1 MTARRSAP
9 RRHGAARRPNR
20 VLLAVAARWP
30 IALAVALAL
39 LGTLLTAPLRTSVAA
54 PTGSAR
60 MRPGLGTWLSGH
72 TTFVGY
78 YLALVGGNWVKV
90 YCVSPTKR
98 TPSHIGLSTVTRLSG
113 TSTAVSTELAETL
126 AAHGNAASAH
136 QAEAVSQALNYEI
149 GNRAAVAQRARSLS
163 RSVQSLAMRYVA
175 EARRY
180 RGGYQLGLHLSGAPL
195 PGQSGH
201 AAVTL
206 RGPGGGRAARITV
219 RSTRNVALPASV
231 RTDAAGRATFT
242 YRTTGTGD
250 VHISAGAAALP
261 PGTLRASAASRSA
274 QRMLS
279 WSAAA
284 SVHASARYRGLVGGM
299 SARYECSSTCDGN
312 PVATLTACAAAGTYP
327 SRITYRYGQE
337 THQVGFPA
345 SRTRSCQD
353 WQAQV
358 HDRDTV
364 TASWRFETPTGWTA
378 PVPAG
383 GSFTV
388 DCPPVPPVAVLVSYD
403 CHSAGFTVLL
413 GRQVGGQIVPLRN
426 ETTHDMVLVL
436 DGARTARFSVAPGTT
451 AVPQSFAIDCGSA
464 AAVQVRAGV
473 QRDNGTYNY
482 GAPARVVL
490 P

>member
-1 MTARRSAP
+1 MTGRRSAP
-9 RRHGAARRPNR
+9 RHHGAAPRPNR

-30 IALAVALAL
+30 IALAATLAL
-39 LGTLLTAPLRTSVAA
+39 IGTLLTAPLRTSVASA
-54 PTGSAR
+54 AGSAR

-78 YLALVGGNWVKV
+78 YLALVGGKWVKV
-90 YCVSPTKR
+90 YCVSPAKR
-98 TPSHIGLSTVTRLSG
+98 TPSHIGLTTVTRLSG
-113 TSTAVSTELAETL
+113 TSTAVSGELAETL

-149 GNRAAVAQRARSLS
+149 GNRAAVAQRSRSLS
-163 RSVQSLAMRYVA
+163 RSVRSLAMRYVA

-180 RGGYQLGLHLSGAPL
+180 RGGYQLGLHLSAAPL

-201 AAVTL
+201 ATVTL
-206 RGPGGGRAARITV
+206 RGPRGGRAARITV
-219 RSTRNVALPASV
+219 SSTRNVSLPASV

-242 YRTTGTGD
+242 YRTTSTGE
-250 VHISAGAAALP
+250 VRIGAAAAALP
-261 PGTLRASAASRSA
+261 PGTLRASAPSRSA

-279 WSAAA
+279 WSPAV
-284 SVHASARYRGLVGGM
+284 SLHASARYRGQVAGM

-327 SRITYRYGQE
+327 SSITYHYGQE
-337 THQVGFPA
+337 THEVDFPA
-345 SRTRSCQD
+345 SRTRYCQD
-353 WQAQV
+353 WAARV

-364 TASWRFETPTGWTA
+364 AASWRFRTPSGWTA

-383 GSFTV
+383 GSFRV

-403 CHSAGFTVLL
+403 CHIAGFTVLL
-413 GRQVGGQIVPLRN
+413 GRQSGGRLLPLRN
-426 ETTHDMVLVL
+426 ETSHEMVLVL
-436 DGARTARFSVAPGTT
+436 DGARSARFFLAPGET
-451 AVPQSFAIDCGSA
+451 AAPQSFPVDCGSA
-464 AAVQVRAGV
+464 AVIQVRAGV
-473 QRDNGTYNY
+473 QRGNGTFNY
-482 GAPARVVL
+482 GASARVVL